1 MTLALVLAGLLPF
14 HGVVVAP
21 VADGNVVVR
30 NAPITQTLPVQ
41 TRRYQ
46 LAPKVTLRAGA
57 GIDALLDRSTQPWT
71 LREPVAAATFVAGLP
86 NPGRV
91 IPVDIGKPL
100 PRATLIDQNER
111 PVQLADAF
119 DGKTMLLSFIFTRC
133 PDTDVCIAISSKYAQ
148 LERELD
154 PAHFALVEI
163 SLDPPY
169 DSPAVLRAYGK
180 QFDQIPA
187 SWTLLTGTGS
197 TITQVLDEFGI
208 SSLQTDSA
216 RYIHSDKLFIITPQ
230 GRVAY
235 VVDTAGWD
243 PRGVAAE
250 ARSVEGMASNP
261 FERFKLSLIASV
273 VALCGGS
280 QFAGIVVL
288 EIALFFL
295 ITFVVAVSLWLV
307 ARVLWPR
314 ASSHPA
320 PRELP

>member
-1 MTLALVLAGLLPF
+1 MIAAALLVAALLPF
-14 HGVVVAP
+14 HGVVIEPLGKTEA
-21 VADGNVVVR
+21 VVR
-30 NAPITQTLPVQ
+30 NAPITKTLPVQ
-41 TRRYQ
+41 TRRYE
-46 LAPKVTLRAGA
+46 LAPHVSLRAGT
-57 GIDALLDRSTQPWT
+57 GVDALLDRSTRPWT
-71 LREPVAAATFVAGLP
+71 LHVPIAAAPFVAGLP

-91 IPVDIGKPL
+91 ISVDVGKPL
-100 PRATLIDQNER
+100 PRATLVDQDER

-119 DGKTMLLSFIFTRC
+119 KGKTMLLSFIFTRC

-148 LERELD
+148 LQRTLD
-154 PAHFALVEI
+154 AAHFALVEI
-163 SLDPPY
+163 TLDPPY

-180 QFDQIPA
+180 QFDRNAA

-216 RYIHSDKLFIITPQ
+216 RYIHSDKLFIVTPQ

-280 QFAGIVVL
+280 QFAGIVTL
-288 EIALFFL
+288 EIALFLL
-295 ITFVVAVSLWLV
+295 IVVVVTVALV
-307 ARVLWPR
+307 IVGRVLWHR
-314 ASSHPA
+314 AA
-320 PRELP
+320 

>member
-1 MTLALVLAGLLPF
+1 MMLALLLAGLLPF

-21 VADGNVVVR
+21 VGSGDVIVQ
-30 NAPITQTLPVQ
+30 NALITRTLPVQ
-41 TRRYQ
+41 TRRYR
-46 LAPKVTLRAGA
+46 LAPKITLRAGA
-57 GIDALLDRSTQPWT
+57 GVDALLDRSTQPWT
-71 LREPVAAATFVAGLP
+71 LRAPIAAAAFVAGLP

-91 IPVDIGKPL
+91 VPVDIGKPL
-100 PRATLIDQNER
+100 PRASLIDQDER
-111 PVQLADAF
+111 PVQLASAF
-119 DGKTMLLSFIFTRC
+119 NGKTMLLSFIFTRC
-133 PDTDVCIAISSKYAQ
+133 PDTDVCIAISSKYTQ
-148 LERELD
+148 LQRELD

-163 SLDPPY
+163 TLDPPY

-180 QFDQIPA
+180 QFEQNPA

-208 SSLQTDSA
+208 SSLKTDTA
-216 RYIHSDKLFIITPQ
+216 RYIHSDKLFVVTPQ

-295 ITFVVAVSLWLV
+295 ITLVVTVALV
-307 ARVLWPR
+307 IVGRVLWHR
-314 ASSHPA
+314 AA
-320 PRELP
+320 